1 MKRIFTVPS
10 YLYHTK
16 NLVIV
21 DNPRE
26 DKEFKA
32 LCEDGIIKEDSAPV
46 HYPVCY
52 ASFDATSLF
61 KGNEKSAFII
71 GKENYSMI
79 GLDAF
84 KAIVGVI
91 KGEKIA

>member
-1 MKRIFTVPS
+1 MERNFTVPS
-10 YLYHTK
+10 YLHHTK
-16 NLVIV
+16 NLVII

-32 LCEDGIIKEDSAPV
+32 LCEDGIITEDNVPTS
-46 HYPVCY
+46 YPVCY
-52 ASFDATSLF
+52 ASLDAETLF
-61 KGNEKSAFII
+61 RGNEKSAFII

-84 KAIVGVI
+84 KAIIGVI
-91 KGEKIA
+91 KGEKVV